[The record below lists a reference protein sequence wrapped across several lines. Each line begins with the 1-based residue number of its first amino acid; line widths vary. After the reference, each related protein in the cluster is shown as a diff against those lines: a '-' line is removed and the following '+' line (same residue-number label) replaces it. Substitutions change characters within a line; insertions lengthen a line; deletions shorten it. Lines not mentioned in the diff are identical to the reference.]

1 MNLPSFSIQ
10 RPAFITSIIVI
21 IVTVGIISFKKMSVD
36 LFPNIE
42 IPTIFISTTYS
53 GAGPRQIET
62 AVSKPLEE
70 EISTIAGIKKLTS
83 RSLQDT
89 SQVIITFYQDT
100 DMKYAE
106 QQVRDKINQA
116 KPKLPDDIKEPII
129 RKIDPSDQ
137 PIMTIAINANLN
149 EGELFDLAD
158 NYVRPRLEQVS
169 NVGLVDILGSRKR
182 EIQVLLDQKILKN
195 RNIPYG
201 QVQKEILA
209 SGANV
214 PIGKNDAFGKE
225 VIFSSDSEF
234 NDLKKIKNTLVNFYS
249 NELPTKVGDLG
260 EVSDALED
268 ETSRAFIDGKK
279 ALFLNVYRQS
289 DSNIITVAEDVK
301 KQIKK
306 MEDNFSK
313 MESKPEIKLVK
324 DASHYIKMNVFDVY
338 ETMIL
343 AVILTV
349 VVVFFFLANGRATLI
364 TAISLP
370 IALISSFI
378 LMNLANFSINVISL
392 LAMSLAVG
400 LLVDDAIVVVEN
412 IYRKIESGQ
421 GEKYNIKEAAI
432 EGTLEIMMAVVA
444 ITLVVVSVF
453 TPISFMKGIV
463 GQYLKE
469 FGLTIAFSMLVSL
482 FVAIT
487 IIPVLCAYLGSRAKK
502 HAVQSQ
508 ELSPPYLLGL
518 KHEENSENLFLAKRI
533 LRQQKM
539 GVHNFLAQFDRLQIW
554 LENQYEK
561 VLIYSI
567 GNPKKII
574 ITTIVVCG
582 LSIFTGKYVPKTFI
596 NESDNGE
603 ITVSLELG
611 PDSNLE
617 STNQT
622 IQAVDAIIKS
632 NKEVVLTAATVG
644 SSSSQSNKGEI
655 YVKMNKNRKI
665 TTSNFKQKLRNQLK
679 DFAAANPIVKDYDPS
694 GGASRSQP
702 FNIGLVSNN
711 TKLLEDYAAKL
722 IEKLKQNPNLKDV
735 DSNNKATRTELKI
748 ILKPNAAK
756 LYGINDKMMG
766 DELRGYIE
774 GYVVGKLRQNGYE
787 YNIRTRLK
795 PEQRDLK
802 LNFNNFYITNV
813 NNKLIK
819 LSDIAILQES
829 KEAARIDRQDRG
841 RYIQITAGLSP
852 KAGLGDVIADV
863 EKIFAGKNECSP
875 YLEGASRCDST
886 TMGVNNLKLPSEIR
900 YSFLGDS
907 ENMQDMLDSMGFA
920 LFISILF
927 IYLIL
932 TSLYESF
939 VTPFTILLALPFAL
953 CGVFFS
959 LFIMNES
966 INIFTILGIFMLIAV
981 AGKNSILLI
990 DFTNHLIGKGYS
1002 RRDALIAAGKIRLRP
1017 ILMTSFALIAGTLP
1031 VAIGLSEV
1039 SKPRTGMG
1047 VAIIG
1052 GLITSTIL
1060 TLVVIPAV
1068 FGYIDDF
1075 RIWAKTKLGTIIF
1088 KE

>member
-10 RPAFITSIIVI
+10 RPAFITSIIAVI
-21 IVTVGIISFKKMSVD
+21 ITVGVISFNKMSVD
-36 LFPNIE
+36 LFPDID

-53 GAGPRQIET
+53 GAGPKEIET

-89 SQVIITFYQDT
+89 SQLIITFYQGT

-116 KPKLPDDIKEPII
+116 KPKLPEDIKESII

-137 PIMTIAINANLN
+137 PIMTIAINANLS

-158 NYVRPRLEQVS
+158 NYVQPRLEQVS
-169 NVGLVDILGSRKR
+169 NVGLVEILGSRKR

-195 RNIPYG
+195 RDITYS
-201 QVQKEILA
+201 QVRNQISA
-209 SGANV
+209 SGENV
-214 PIGKNDAFGKE
+214 PIGKNDSANKE

-234 NDLKKIKNTLVNFYS
+234 NNLDKIKNTLVNFYS
-249 NELPTKVGDLG
+249 NESPTKVVNLG
-260 EVSDALED
+260 EVSDTLED

-279 ALFLNVYRQS
+279 ALFLDIYRQS
-289 DSNIITVAEDVK
+289 DSNIIAVGDGVK

-306 MEDNFSK
+306 MESDFAK
-313 MESKPEIKLVK
+313 MDSKPEVKLVK
-324 DASHYIKMNVFDVY
+324 DASRYIRMNVFDVY
-338 ETMIL
+338 ETITIS
-343 AVILTV
+343 VILTV
-349 VVVFFFLANGRATLI
+349 LTVFFFLANGRATLI

-370 IALISSFI
+370 IALISAFI
-378 LMNLANFSINVISL
+378 LMYLADFSINVISL

-412 IYRKIESGQ
+412 IYRKIENGKSP
-421 GEKYNIKEAAI
+421 KDAAI
-432 EGTLEIMMAVVA
+432 EGTIEILMAVVA

-487 IIPVLCAYLGSRAKK
+487 IIPVLCAYLANKSKK
-502 HAVQSQ
+502 HQV
-508 ELSPPYLLGL
+508 
-518 KHEENSENLFLAKRI
+518 KNKNNLLAK
-533 LRQQKM
+533 
-539 GVHNFLAQFDRLQIW
+539 FDRFQIW
-554 LENQYEK
+554 LENKYERI
-561 VLIYSI
+561 LIYSI
-567 GNPKKII
+567 DNPKKII
-574 ITTIVVCG
+574 ITTLIICS
-582 LSIFTGKYVPKTFI
+582 LSIFAGKYVPKTFI
-596 NESDNGE
+596 NENDNGE
-603 ITVSLELG
+603 ITIGLELE
-611 PDSNLE
+611 PDSNLNN
-617 STNQT
+617 TNITVQE
-622 IQAVDAIIKS
+622 IDKIIKT
-632 NKEVVLTAATVG
+632 NKEVLLTAATVG
-644 SSSSQSNKGEI
+644 SRSSQSNRGEF
-655 YVKMNKNRKI
+655 YVKLNKDRKI
-665 TTSNFKQKLRNQLK
+665 TTSNFKQRLRDQLK
-679 DFAAANPIVKDYDPS
+679 DFAYANPIVKDYDPS

-702 FNIGLVSNN
+702 LNIGLVSNN
-711 TKLLEDYAAKL
+711 AKLLEDYAAKL
-722 IEKLKQNPNLKDV
+722 AEKLKQNPDLKDV
-735 DSNNKATRTELKI
+735 DSSNKATRTELKI
-748 ILKPNAAK
+748 ILKDNAAK
-756 LYGINDKMMG
+756 LYGVNDKMMG

-787 YNIRTRLK
+787 YDVRTRLK
-795 PEQRDLK
+795 PDQRDLK
-802 LNFNNFYITNV
+802 ANFDNFYIANV

-819 LSDIAILQES
+819 LSDIATLQES

-841 RYIQITAGLSP
+841 RYIQITAGLAP
-852 KAGLGDVIADV
+852 KAGLGNVITNI
-863 EKIFAGKNECSP
+863 EKLFTT
-875 YLEGASRCDST
+875 EGD
-886 TMGVNNLKLPSEIR
+886 LKLPSEIR
-900 YSFLGDS
+900 YNFSGDS
-907 ENMQDMLDSMGFA
+907 ENMQEMLDSMSFA

-939 VTPFTILLALPFAL
+939 VTPLTILLALPFAL
-953 CGVFFS
+953 CGVFFG
-959 LFIMNES
+959 LFITGES

-990 DFTNHLIGKGYS
+990 DFTNHLIAQGKS
-1002 RRDALIAAGKIRLRP
+1002 RTDALIAAGKIRLRP

-1047 VAIIG
+1047 VAIIS
-1052 GLITSTIL
+1052 GLISSTIL
-1060 TLVVIPAV
+1060 TLVVVPAV
-1068 FGYIDDF
+1068 FSYIDRF
-1075 RIWAKTKLGTIIF
+1075 RVVAKDKMAKVILGDVD
-1088 KE
+1088 K

>member
-10 RPAFITSIIVI
+10 RPAFITSIIAVI
-21 IVTVGIISFKKMSVD
+21 ITVGVISFNRMSVD
-36 LFPNIE
+36 LFPDID

-53 GAGPRQIET
+53 GAGPREIET

-89 SQVIITFYQDT
+89 SQVIITFYQGT

-137 PIMTIAINANLN
+137 PIMTIAINADLS

-158 NYVRPRLEQVS
+158 NYVQPRLEQVS
-169 NVGLVDILGSRKR
+169 NVGLVEILGSRKR
-182 EIQVLLDQKILKN
+182 EIQVLLDQKLLKS
-195 RNIPYG
+195 RDITYG
-201 QVQKEILA
+201 QVKKEISA
-209 SGANV
+209 SGENV
-214 PIGKNDAFGKE
+214 PIGKNDAASKE

-234 NDLKKIKNTLVNFYS
+234 NDLDKIKNTLVNFYS
-249 NELPTKVGDLG
+249 NELPTKVGNLG
-260 EVSDALED
+260 KVSDSLED
-268 ETSRAFIDGKK
+268 ENSRAFIDGKK
-279 ALFLNVYRQS
+279 ALFIDIYRQS
-289 DSNIITVAEDVK
+289 DSNIIVVADDVK

-306 MEDNFSK
+306 MENDFSK
-313 MESKPEIKLVK
+313 IDSKPEIKLVK
-324 DASHYIKMNVFDVY
+324 DAGRYIRMNVSDVY
-338 ETMIL
+338 ETMTL

-349 VVVFFFLANGRATLI
+349 ITVFFFLANGRATLI

-378 LMNLANFSINVISL
+378 LMGLAGFSINVISL

-412 IYRKIESGQ
+412 IYRKIESGRSP
-421 GEKYNIKEAAI
+421 KEAAI
-432 EGTLEIMMAVVA
+432 EGTMEILMAVVA

-453 TPISFMKGIV
+453 TPISFMSGIV

-469 FGLTIAFSMLVSL
+469 FGLTIAFSMMVSL

-487 IIPVLCAYLGSRAKK
+487 IIPVLCAYLASKSKR
-502 HAVQSQ
+502 HQV
-508 ELSPPYLLGL
+508 
-518 KHEENSENLFLAKRI
+518 ENKNNLLAK
-533 LRQQKM
+533 
-539 GVHNFLAQFDRLQIW
+539 FDRFQIW
-554 LENQYEK
+554 LENKYEK

-574 ITTIVVCG
+574 ITTFIICV
-582 LSIFTGKYVPKTFI
+582 LSIYTGKHVPKTFI

-603 ITVSLELG
+603 ITVGLELE
-611 PDSNLE
+611 PDSNLDN
-617 STNQT
+617 TNQT
-622 IQAVDAIIKS
+622 VQAVNKIITA

-644 SSSSQSNKGEI
+644 SRSSQANKGEI
-655 YVKMNKNRKI
+655 YVKLSQDRKI
-665 TTSNFKQKLRNQLK
+665 TTSNFKQKLREQLK
-679 DFAAANPIVKDYDPS
+679 SFADAHPIIKDYNPS

-711 TKLLEDYAAKL
+711 EKLLEDYA
-722 IEKLKQNPNLKDV
+722 EKLLVELKKNSDLKDV
-735 DSNNKATRTELKI
+735 DSSNKATRTELKI
-748 ILKPNAAK
+748 ILKPDAAK
-756 LYGINDKMMG
+756 LYGINDRMMG

-787 YNIRTRLK
+787 YDIRIRLK

-802 LNFNNFYITNV
+802 ANFNNFYIANV
-813 NNKLIK
+813 NNRLIK
-819 LSDIAILQES
+819 LSDIAILEES

-841 RYIQITAGLSP
+841 RYIQITAGLAP
-852 KAGLGDVIADV
+852 KAGLGNVIADI
-863 EKIFAGKNECSP
+863 EKLFTT
-875 YLEGASRCDST
+875 DS
-886 TMGVNNLKLPSEIR
+886 NLKLPSEIR
-900 YSFLGDS
+900 YSFSGDS
-907 ENMQDMLDSMGFA
+907 ENMKDMLDSMAFA

-939 VTPFTILLALPFAL
+939 VTPLTILLALPFAL
-953 CGVFFS
+953 CGVFFG
-959 LFIMNES
+959 LFITGES

-990 DFTNHLIGKGYS
+990 DFTNHLIAQGKTRS
-1002 RRDALIAAGKIRLRP
+1002 EALIAAGKIRLRP
-1017 ILMTSFALIAGTLP
+1017 ILMTSFALIAGTMP
-1031 VAIGLSEV
+1031 VAIGLSDV

-1047 VAIIG
+1047 VAIIS
-1052 GLITSTIL
+1052 GLISSTVL
-1060 TLVVIPAV
+1060 TLVVVPAV
-1068 FGYIDDF
+1068 FSYIDRF
-1075 RIWAKTKLGTIIF
+1075 RVVAKNKMAKAILGDVDN
-1088 KE
+1088 

>member
-21 IVTVGIISFKKMSVD
+21 IVTMGIISFKKMSVD
-36 LFPNIE
+36 LFPNVD

-116 KPKLPDDIKEPII
+116 KHKLPDDIKEPII

-182 EIQVLLDQKILKN
+182 EIQVLLDQKILKD
-195 RNIPYG
+195 RNISYG

-225 VIFSSDSEF
+225 IIFSSDSEF
-234 NDLKKIKNTLVNFYS
+234 NDLEKIKNTLVNFYS

-289 DSNIITVAEDVK
+289 DSNIIAVAEDVK

-306 MEDNFSK
+306 MEDDFSK

-378 LMNLANFSINVISL
+378 LMNLANFSINIISL

-432 EGTLEIMMAVVA
+432 EGTLEILMAVVA

-502 HAVQSQ
+502 HAVQSKD
-508 ELSPPYLLGL
+508 LSSPYLLGL
-518 KHEENSENLFLAKRI
+518 KNEENSEHLFLDKRS

-539 GVHNFLAQFDRLQIW
+539 GVHNFLAQFDRFQIW

-622 IQAVDAIIKS
+622 IQAVDVIIKS

-644 SSSSQSNKGEI
+644 SSSSQSNKGDI
-655 YVKMNKNRKI
+655 YVKMDKNRKI

-711 TKLLEDYAAKL
+711 TKLLEDYAVKL
-722 IEKLKQNPNLKDV
+722 IEKLKQNPDLKDV

-748 ILKPNAAK
+748 VLKPNAAK

-802 LNFNNFYITNV
+802 LNFNNFYIANV

-852 KAGLGDVIADV
+852 KAGLGNVIADV
-863 EKIFAGKNECSP
+863 EKIFAGKNECSS
-875 YLEGASRCDST
+875 YSGGASRCDSA

-900 YSFLGDS
+900 YSFSGDS
-907 ENMQDMLDSMGFA
+907 ENMQDMLNSMGFA

-990 DFTNHLIGKGYS
+990 DFTNHLIEKGYS
-1002 RRDALIAAGKIRLRP
+1002 KKDALIAAGKIRLRP

-1068 FGYIDDF
+1068 FSYIDDF
-1075 RIWAKTKLGTIIF
+1075 RIWAKTKLGKIIF

>member
-10 RPAFITSIIVI
+10 RPAFITSIIVVI
-21 IVTVGIISFKKMSVD
+21 ITVGVISFNRMSVD
-36 LFPNIE
+36 LFPNID

-53 GAGPRQIET
+53 GAGPREIET

-89 SQVIITFYQDT
+89 SQVIITFYQGT

-137 PIMTIAINANLN
+137 PIMTVAINANLN

-158 NYVRPRLEQVS
+158 NYVQPRLEQVS
-169 NVGLVDILGSRKR
+169 NVGLVEILGSRKR
-182 EIQVLLDQKILKN
+182 EIQVLLDQKLLKS
-195 RNIPYG
+195 RDISYG
-201 QVQKEILA
+201 QVRKEISA
-209 SGANV
+209 SGENV
-214 PIGKNDAFGKE
+214 PIGKNDAANKE

-234 NDLKKIKNTLVNFYS
+234 NDLDKIKNTLVNFYS
-249 NELPTKVGDLG
+249 NESPTKVNNLG
-260 EVSDALED
+260 EVLDSLED
-268 ETSRAFIDGKK
+268 ENSRAFINGKK
-279 ALFLNVYRQS
+279 ALFIDIYRQS
-289 DSNIITVAEDVK
+289 DSNIIAVADDVK

-306 MEDNFSK
+306 MENDFAK
-313 MESKPEIKLVK
+313 MDSKPEIKLVK
-324 DASHYIKMNVFDVY
+324 DASRYIKMNVFDVY
-338 ETMIL
+338 ETMTL
-343 AVILTV
+343 AFILTV
-349 VVVFFFLANGRATLI
+349 ITVFLFLANGRATLI
-364 TAISLP
+364 TSISLP

-378 LMNLANFSINVISL
+378 LMGLADFSINVISL

-412 IYRKIESGQ
+412 IYRKIESGRSP
-421 GEKYNIKEAAI
+421 KEAAI
-432 EGTLEIMMAVVA
+432 EGTMEILMAVVA

-453 TPISFMKGIV
+453 TPISFMNGIV

-487 IIPVLCAYLGSRAKK
+487 IIPVLCAYLASKSKK
-502 HAVQSQ
+502 HQIKNQ
-508 ELSPPYLLGL
+508 
-518 KHEENSENLFLAKRI
+518 N
-533 LRQQKM
+533 
-539 GVHNFLAQFDRLQIW
+539 NFLVKFDRFQIW
-554 LENQYEK
+554 LENKYEK

-574 ITTIVVCG
+574 ITTFIICG
-582 LSIFTGKYVPKTFI
+582 LSIYVGKYVPKTFI
-596 NESDNGE
+596 NENDNGE
-603 ITVSLELG
+603 ITVGLELE

-617 STNQT
+617 NTNQT
-622 IQAVDAIIKS
+622 VQAVNKIITA
-632 NKEVVLTAATVG
+632 NKEVVLTAATAG
-644 SSSSQSNKGEI
+644 SRSSQANKGEI
-655 YVKMNKNRKI
+655 YVKLNQDRKI
-665 TTSNFKQKLRNQLK
+665 TTSNFKQRLRDQLK
-679 DFAAANPIVKDYDPS
+679 DFASANPIVKDYDPS

-702 FNIGLVSNN
+702 LNIGLVSNN
-711 TKLLEDYAAKL
+711 AKLLENYAAKL
-722 IEKLKQNPNLKDV
+722 LAKLKQNPDLKDV
-735 DSNNKATRTELKI
+735 DSSNKATRTELKI
-748 ILKPNAAK
+748 ILKPDAAK

-787 YNIRTRLK
+787 YDIRARLK

-802 LNFNNFYITNV
+802 ANFDNFYIANV

-819 LSDIAILQES
+819 LSDIASLQES

-841 RYIQITAGLSP
+841 RYIQITAGLAP
-852 KAGLGDVIADV
+852 KAGLGNVITDI
-863 EKIFAGKNECSP
+863 EKLF
-875 YLEGASRCDST
+875 T
-886 TMGVNNLKLPSEIR
+886 TNSDLKLPSEIR
-900 YSFLGDS
+900 YSFSGDS
-907 ENMQDMLDSMGFA
+907 ENMKDMLDSMAFA

-939 VTPFTILLALPFAL
+939 VTPLTILLALPFAL
-953 CGVFFS
+953 CGVFFG
-959 LFIMNES
+959 LFITGES

-990 DFTNHLIGKGYS
+990 DFTNHLISQGKTRS
-1002 RRDALIAAGKIRLRP
+1002 EALIAAGKIRLRP

-1047 VAIIG
+1047 VAIIS
-1052 GLITSTIL
+1052 GLISSTIL
-1060 TLVVIPAV
+1060 TLIVVPAV
-1068 FGYIDDF
+1068 FSYIDRF
-1075 RIWAKTKLGTIIF
+1075 RVAAKSKMSKVVLGDIE
-1088 KE
+1088 K